1 MHSVIQV
8 CCLVSAALS
17 QGIAGALPDAALPQ
31 EPAGRDVLYISDI
44 WDGLEPKHTQGW
56 GALGLNTA
64 TQPPDGRKATP
75 LQVGDH
81 VYEKGLGAHAAGST
95 EIVLQ
100 GHYVRFEAEAG
111 IQRQGGGR
119 GSVIFEVYV
128 DDEKRAAAGPLS
140 DDDAPQPISVDL
152 AGARVL
158 RLVALDAGDG
168 IGCDMANWL
177 NARLVCDPNMLRF
190 GEPAITVMGQP
201 APEPSAEVCGF
212 SLLAAGEGPQLASLG
227 RRAFAACLREG
238 ETVEI
243 SVPLFNVPEDAC
255 VQAEIS
261 VAGEGSARVVAAV
274 ADRRTEHEFSAD
286 AGSRLTISPP
296 PAKESHLVLHLEG
309 KTGES
314 RVKVQDLRFS
324 CGGRELPVPA
334 MPDQPREPA
343 APPPPLPALRPGMEE
358 LLLEWDWR
366 MQDGI
371 GTEREAVSYA
381 TAIGRLLE
389 RGGALLD
396 DLRGASVPLEPES
409 TRWQELRRQFEELTD
424 ASVPDGDPRWETLWR
439 RIHHARREIAFANP
453 LADVGPLLFAK
464 RVPSYFSHQ
473 LTQYY
478 GYCARGG
485 GGLYVLDAPG
495 TSMECRELVSSQLP
509 LGSYMHPEVCHDGDR
524 ILFAYCEVPSD
535 PYDEIREN
543 CLDRHFHLYEV
554 HPDGSGL
561 RQITEGPYDDFSPRE
576 LPDGNLMFI
585 STRRGGFHRCGR
597 GPCFVYTLAL
607 AGADGSNPRTVSF
620 HETQEWDP
628 AVLADGRVIY
638 TRWDYVDRNAV
649 HYQQL
654 WAVRPDGTAPAIYYG
669 NNTFN
674 PVGVWEARQVPD
686 SPYVMAT
693 AAAHHAMTAGSII
706 LLDTARG
713 VDGLEPITRLTPD
726 APFPESET
734 HVLPGGWHAP
744 GSPKEYD
751 TPEEARRWPGHC
763 YRSPYPLSE
772 KYFLAAYSFDA
783 LIGEPDGNKPNMFGL
798 YLVDAFGNKELLYR
812 DLNIASQWPV
822 PIRPRPRPPI
832 IPSISDPQLA
842 GEGVGTF
849 FLQDVYASDP
859 RLPEGTITRL
869 RIVQVLPKTTPHAN
883 QPTVGF
889 ANASPGKQ
897 VLGTVPVE
905 ADGSSYF
912 RAPAGIPLAFQA
924 LDEMGRAVQV
934 MRSLTYLQPG
944 EKMSCVGCHE
954 HRLTAPP
961 EMSTPLAMQRPPSH
975 IQPAPDGANPLSYP
989 ILVQPVLDKH
999 CVGCHGGETPA
1010 GPEGTPIVLTGE
1022 PDGRYSKSYN
1032 VLAKRV
1038 PFTSWGGLEEN
1049 GEPLTQPGRFGARA
1063 SQLMEMLLEGH
1074 HEVKLNDE
1082 EMDRFVTW
1090 MDANALFYGTFKPED
1105 QERQLR
1111 GERIEGPALQ

>member
-1 MHSVIQV
+1 MRAVTFIR
-8 CCLVSAALS
+8 CCLFVALGFGAVNVSSGSDLAS
-17 QGIAGALPDAALPQ
+17 DSTGSDI
-31 EPAGRDVLYISDI
+31 VYISDI
-44 WDGLEPKHTQGW
+44 WGALEPEHSQAW
-56 GALGLNTA
+56 GELGLNTA
-64 TQPPDGRKATP
+64 ARPLDGRPATP
-75 LQVGDH
+75 LQVGEETF
-81 VYEKGLGAHAAGST
+81 EKGLGTHAGGES
-95 EIVLQ
+95 IIQLRSDFI
-100 GHYVRFEAEAG
+100 RFEAEVG

-128 DDEKRAAAGPLS
+128 DDEKRVSVGPLT
-140 DDDAPQPISVDL
+140 DDDKPQPIAVDV
-152 AGARVL
+152 AGGRVL

-177 NARLVCDPNMLRF
+177 NARFMCDPNMLRF
-190 GEPAITVMGQP
+190 GDPTVTLMGIS
-201 APEPSAEVCGF
+201 APQPSASVCGF
-212 SLLAAGEGPQLASLG
+212 SLIAADEGPQLASLG
-227 RRAFAACLREG
+227 ENGFAACVREG
-238 ETVEI
+238 EDVGITLPV
-243 SVPLFNVPEDAC
+243 FNAPQGAS
-255 VQAEIS
+255 VQAGILVTGS
-261 VAGEGSARVVAAV
+261 GSARVVMGHAGDTATHELPSGASAEVSLAAQ
-274 ADRRTEHEFSAD
+274 T
-286 AGSRLTISPP
+286 
-296 PAKESHLVLHLEG
+296 AKESVVSLRITG
-309 KTGES
+309 MAGES
-314 RVKVQDLRFS
+314 LVRVEWVRFTVGDS
-324 CGGRELPVPA
+324 DQPLCV
-334 MPDQPREPA
+334 MPSPPREPEG
-343 APPPPLPALRPGMEE
+343 PPRLLPPLRNGIQTA
-358 LLLEWDWR
+358 LLEWDWR

-371 GTEREAVSYA
+371 GTEREPVTFA
-381 TAIGRLLE
+381 TAINRLFERGDALIGELLE
-389 RGGALLD
+389 GGCGLETECARWR
-396 DLRGASVPLEPES
+396 DLK
-409 TRWQELRRQFEELTD
+409 QEVETLAAARL
-424 ASVPDGDPRWETLWR
+424 PDEHPRWENLWLRVHHLR
-439 RIHHARREIAFANP
+439 RDIVFANP

-495 TSMECRELVSSQLP
+495 MSMECRELVSQQLP
-509 LGSYMHPEVCHDGDR
+509 LGSYMHPEVSYDGTR
-524 ILFAYCEVPSD
+524 VLFAYCEVPSD
-535 PYDEIREN
+535 PYDEIREQG
-543 CLDRHFHLYEV
+543 LERHYHLYEV
-554 HPDGSGL
+554 RPDGAGL
-561 RQITEGPYDDFSPRE
+561 RQLTEGPYDDFSPRE

-607 AGADGSNPRTVSF
+607 AAGDGSNPRTVSF

-706 LLDTARG
+706 LLDTTRG
-713 VDGLEPITRLTPD
+713 VDGLAPITRLTPD

-734 HVLPGGWHAP
+734 HVAPRGWHAP
-744 GSPKEYD
+744 GSPKEYE

-772 KYFLAAYSFDA
+772 KFFLAAYSFA
-783 LIGEPDGNKPNMFGL
+783 PLIGEPDGNHPNMFGL
-798 YLVDAFGNKELLYR
+798 YFVDAFGNKELLYR
-812 DLNIASQWPV
+812 DLNICSQWPV
-822 PIRPRPRPPI
+822 PLRARPRPPV
-832 IPSISDPQLA
+832 IPSTCDPHLA
-842 GEGVGTF
+842 KENMGTF
-849 FLQDVYASDP
+849 FLQDVCASDP
-859 RLPEGTITRL
+859 RLPESPITALRL
-869 RIVQVLPKTTPHAN
+869 VQVLPKTTPHAN
-883 QPTVGF
+883 QPMVGF

-905 ADGSSYF
+905 ADGSAYF

-924 LDEMGRAVQV
+924 LDEMGRAVQI

-944 EKMSCVGCHE
+944 EQMSCVGCHE

-961 EMSTPLAMQRPPSH
+961 KLTTPLAMQRPPSE
-975 IQPAPDGANPLSYP
+975 IQPPPDGANPLSYP

-999 CVGCHGGETPA
+999 CVKCHGGETPA
-1010 GPEGTPIVLTGE
+1010 GPEGNPIVLTGE

-1032 VLAKRV
+1032 VLGKLVAY
-1038 PFTSWGGLEEN
+1038 TAWAGLEEN
-1049 GEPLTQPGRFGARA
+1049 GEPLTQPDRFGARA
-1063 SQLMEMLLEGH
+1063 SRLMDMLLEGH
-1074 HEVKLNDE
+1074 HEVTLDEE
-1082 EMDRFVTW
+1082 EMDRLVTW
-1090 MDANALFYGTFKPED
+1090 MDANALFYGTFDPDD
-1105 QERQLR
+1105 QARQLR